1 MPPKRFITSTY
12 IWRKLCFITGCGF
25 LLMLVFLIMPFLRSS
40 NEENHTDD
48 MVSYRFERKKEHH
61 RRYLYKDVK
70 TLLAEFHGDSP
81 AVEAE
86 SQNGKTQDLLVNS
99 LKKREQDLIK
109 ELQKFK
115 NLENTENKQAD
126 YRIQNIL
133 EGLANSVRILT
144 SKVDKLSRFI
154 LSKREEKAEITNLK
168 DIRKCKNP
176 TVLFLVTSHSSNIK
190 RRQSIRETWGNQ
202 AQYFHVF
209 KEKYN
214 LTYEVYF
221 NVGTGKD
228 EKTVN
233 RMKEESRQYGDVLI
247 VNREEDFYDL
257 TRRVMATFKWSAQN
271 CNYTYL
277 FKMDDDIFINIP
289 NALSFL
295 SNNTFTYSRAGIY
308 AGDMN
313 RNAHVNRDERSKYL
327 VSYDEWP
334 AETYPPYCSGGGFAL
349 SHTVV
354 QQIIPFFDW
363 INPYKI
369 DDAYVGILIERAKI
383 RDLVYYEPTKNQ
395 TYQFWFYNKPN
406 NCTYIDSSIVYHK
419 VSTHA
424 CMKNLTLQ
432 SKNNIKPSL
441 KTIQHYKRQPP
452 PLWMLGKASVPGH
465 QYLPKV
471 HMVY

>member
-1 MPPKRFITSTY
+1 MTPKRFITSTF
-12 IWRKLCFITGCGF
+12 IWRKLCFISGCGF
-25 LLMLVFLIMPFLRSS
+25 LLILVFLIIPFLRSIDEK
-40 NEENHTDD
+40 NDGT
-48 MVSYRFERKKEHH
+48 VSYRYERKNEHH

-70 TLLAEFHGDSP
+70 TLLAEFHEDTP
-81 AVEAE
+81 VAE
-86 SQNGKTQDLLVNS
+86 SKSSQNRTSQDLLVKS
-99 LKKREQDLIK
+99 LKQREQYLIK
-109 ELQKFK
+109 ELQRFK
-115 NLENTENKQAD
+115 NLENTENKQSE
-126 YRIQNIL
+126 YRVEKIL
-133 EGLANSVRILT
+133 EGLANSVRVLN
-144 SKVDKLSRFI
+144 SKVDKISRFI
-154 LSKREEKAEITNLK
+154 SSKREEIAEVTNSK
-168 DIRKCKNP
+168 DIRKCRNP
-176 TVLFLVTSHSSNIK
+176 TVLFLVTSHSSNTK
-190 RRQSIRETWGNQ
+190 RRRSIRETWGNQ
-202 AQYFHVF
+202 AKYFNIF
-209 KEKYN
+209 KKKYN

-228 EKTVN
+228 KEKAEQI
-233 RMKEESRQYGDVLI
+233 KQESRQHGDVMI

-289 NALSFL
+289 NVLSFL
-295 SNNTFTYSRAGIY
+295 SNSTFTYSRSGIY

-313 RNAHVNRDERSKYL
+313 RNARVNRNERSKYL
-327 VSYDEWP
+327 VSYEEWP

-349 SHTVV
+349 SRTAIEK
-354 QQIIPFFDW
+354 IIPYFDW

-369 DDAYVGILIERAKI
+369 DDAYVGILIQRARI
-383 RDLVYYEPTKNQ
+383 RDLVYYEPSENQ

-424 CMKNLTLQ
+424 CMQNLTFQ
-432 SKNNIKPSL
+432 SKKNIESSL
-441 KTIQHYKRQPP
+441 KTIQRHLKQPP